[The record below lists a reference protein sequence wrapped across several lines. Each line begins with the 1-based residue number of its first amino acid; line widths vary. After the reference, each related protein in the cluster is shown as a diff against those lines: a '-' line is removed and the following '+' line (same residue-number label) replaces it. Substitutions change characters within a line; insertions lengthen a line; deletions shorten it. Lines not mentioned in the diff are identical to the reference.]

1 MGRAGID
8 WHWEVIVQNQD
19 WDNILHLL
27 AIAVLADRRVRD
39 PELIEFCHEAQRICR
54 AYYPDKIMPRADLR
68 DWFLARQDALKAKL
82 SSDNAN
88 SVILSAVQS
97 IPEGPLRATI
107 LQAIFSISICDYDL
121 DDKESALVHL
131 CQREWNIPLP
141 DLELA

>member
-1 MGRAGID
+1 M
-8 WHWEVIVQNQD
+8 QNQD

-39 PELIEFCHEAQRICR
+39 LELIEFCHEAQRICR
-54 AYYPDKIMPRADLR
+54 AYYPQQIMPCADLR
-68 DWFLARQDALKAKL
+68 DWFLAQQDALKAKL

-88 SVILSAVQS
+88 SVILNAVHN

-107 LQAIFSISICDYDL
+107 LQAIFSISICDHDL
-121 DDKESALVHL
+121 DDEESALVDV